1 MLRYSLVIII
11 ILGLTAFAIL
21 AYRLKFK
28 YKKALLILLAVLT
41 VCMIVFDTYLTGLP
55 IVLYNSNSILGLKVG
70 TIPIE
75 DFGYL
80 IVLVVLAPALFELFS
95 NEKED

>member
-1 MLRYSLVIII
+1 MLRYSILII
-11 ILGLTAFAIL
+11 ILLALVGLAIA

-28 YKKALLILLAVLT
+28 YNKALLVLM
-41 VCMIVFDTYLTGLP
+41 VVLVLCMIAFDTYLTSLP
-55 IVLYNSNSILGLKVG
+55 IVLYNSNSILGLRVG
-70 TIPIE
+70 TIPVE

-80 IVLVVLAPALFELFS
+80 IVAVVLAPALFELFS